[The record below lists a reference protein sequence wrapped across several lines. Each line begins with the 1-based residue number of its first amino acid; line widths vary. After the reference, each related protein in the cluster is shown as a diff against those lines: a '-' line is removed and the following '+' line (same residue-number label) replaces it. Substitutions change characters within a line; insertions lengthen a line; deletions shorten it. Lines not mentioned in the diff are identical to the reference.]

1 MKKAL
6 IATCVA
12 GLAFVS
18 AGAAFAQTDTTPKKE
33 EAPMAKDA
41 MGHDKMAKEGM
52 KNDKMK
58 HDGMK
63 AHIKNWPTRPRSTRL
78 QAPPRIA
85 SPPDI
90 GCAAWP

>member
-1 MKKAL
+1 MKNAL

-63 AHIKNWPTRPRSTRL
+63 KDAMKHDEMKKDGMKKDEMK
-78 QAPPRIA
+78 Q
-85 SPPDI
+85 
-90 GCAAWP
+90 